1 MAKGSAQGPMAVR
14 FGPDEAVPS
23 QGGQNY

>member
-1 MAKGSAQGPMAVR
+1 MAKGSAKGPVAVC
-14 FGPDEAVPS
+14 PDEAVPS